1 MNSYVYIGARARE
14 REEMSF
20 CRDSI
25 DFVPEIQ
32 LLCSRQRWRIF
43 SADKKNSI
51 SSIAL
56 RNRNRMF
63 VVEISRRSKVK
74 SRETKTAFRL
84 RIEDNGISIP
94 LNLTFNRQKI
104 QFSLLFLNGPAS
116 LFVSQF
122 LAQVRSFR
130 IATRFH
136 FRLPC
141 QLFNAR
147 SLEYLDIESVDRI
160 SRINCPGE

>member
-1 MNSYVYIGARARE
+1 MFIVSRLSNKSPIMKQVSSKRYSVPRLIKLSVNFLFSIYEFVRIYRCARERE

-104 QFSLLFLNGPAS
+104 QFSLLFL
-116 LFVSQF
+116 
-122 LAQVRSFR
+122 
-130 IATRFH
+130 
-136 FRLPC
+136 
-141 QLFNAR
+141 
-147 SLEYLDIESVDRI
+147 
-160 SRINCPGE
+160 